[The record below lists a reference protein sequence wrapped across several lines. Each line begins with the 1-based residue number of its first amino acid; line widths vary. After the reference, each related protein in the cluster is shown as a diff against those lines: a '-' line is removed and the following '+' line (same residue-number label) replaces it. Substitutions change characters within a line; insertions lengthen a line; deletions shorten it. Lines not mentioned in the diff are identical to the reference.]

1 MTFLFSLFKIIR
13 LAARVVR
20 VVTMA
25 VGITHAVRRY
35 AL

>member
-1 MTFLFSLFKIIR
+1 MAFLFSLFKIIR

>member
-1 MTFLFSLFKIIR
+1 MAFLFSLFKIIR

-25 VGITHAVRRY
+25 IGTTHAVRRY